1 MATIVTFKT
10 TRHSLLKGVN
20 KLNKAVSTTLGPK
33 GRNVV
38 ITTPYSAPIV
48 TKDGITVAKFFK
60 LDDPVQNA
68 GVDIVKQAS
77 AKSARN
83 AGDGTTTAVTI
94 ATAIANQADKLIQAG
109 HDPLTI
115 KETNEKV
122 LQVVLEML
130 RSTSTPING
139 DKILSVATISANNDP
154 TLGALISEAFEHVGK
169 EGVITL
175 EESTTPTTYIDQV
188 NGYTFDR
195 GYMSPHFINTPKKL
209 QTIFEDPII
218 LVTDK
223 KIKSTQEIMQSLDF
237 AVRNKRP
244 IVIIA
249 DDFDPQ
255 VLQLLIVNTVRG
267 TLKAAAIKAPS
278 YGEMRQDLLQDIAL
292 FTSAE
297 LISEAKAQRLE
308 DVSPTQY
315 GKATKIIID
324 GENTTIIADPDQALI
339 KARVDDILTKA
350 DGANTYFES
359 RHNNRVANLLGKVAR
374 IHVGA
379 PTESEMEE
387 KKARL
392 DDAIRATKAAAL
404 SGVVVGGGTALAR
417 ISDSLLADNQN
428 SPIVKAYL
436 NALTAPLKRIAE
448 NASLNGEV
456 VLDAVLRFNDHNYGF
471 NAKTMEYGNLAEQ
484 GVYDPLLVTEQALIN
499 ATSAANMIILSECAI
514 VDKTPTGPSSPYDA
528 E

>member
-1 MATIVTFKT
+1 MTITFKT
-10 TRHSLLKGVN
+10 TRQLLLKGVN

-38 ITTPYSAPIV
+38 ITTQHSAPIV

-60 LDDPVQNA
+60 LSHPVQNA
-68 GVDIVKQAS
+68 GVDIIKQAS

-94 ATAIANQADKLIQAG
+94 ATAIANNADKLIQAG
-109 HDPLTI
+109 YDPMTI
-115 KETNEKV
+115 KEANEQV
-122 LQVVLEML
+122 LLVVLELL
-130 RSTSTPING
+130 RNSALPIDG
-139 DKILSVATISANNDP
+139 DKIRSVATISANNDA
-154 TLGALISEAFEHVGK
+154 TLGDLIAQAFEHVGK

-175 EESTTPTTYIDQV
+175 EESATTSTYIDQV
-188 NGYTFDR
+188 DGYTFDR
-195 GYMSPHFINTPKKL
+195 GYMSPHFITDTKK
-209 QTIFEDPII
+209 QETTFEDAII

-223 KIKSTQEIMQSLDF
+223 KIRSTQELLPTLEH
-237 AVRNKRP
+237 AVRTKKP
-244 IVIIA
+244 LVIIA

-255 VLQLLIVNTVRG
+255 VLQLLIVNNVRG
-267 TLKAAAIKAPS
+267 HIQAVAIKAPS
-278 YGEMRQDLLQDIAL
+278 YGEMRQDLLSDIAL

-308 DVSPTQY
+308 DTLPSQY
-315 GKATKIIID
+315 GKATKIIVSS
-324 GENTTIIADPDQALI
+324 ESTTILASPAKDIIDQRVNEINI
-339 KARVDDILTKA
+339 KAE
-350 DGANTYFES
+350 GASTYFET
-359 RHNNRVANLLGKVAR
+359 RHANRISNLLAKVAR

-387 KKARL
+387 RKSRL

-404 SGVVVGGGTALAR
+404 SGVVIGGGTALAR
-417 ISDSLLADNQN
+417 VADSLLRSTDDS
-428 SPIVKAYL
+428 SPIIKAYL
-436 NALTAPLKRIAE
+436 SSLSSPLKTIAE
-448 NASLNGEV
+448 NAGMNGEV
-456 VLDAVLRFNDHNYGF
+456 VLDAVLRLNNFNYGF
-471 NAKTMEYGNLAEQ
+471 NAKTMEYTDLSSQ

-514 VDKTPTGPSSPYDA
+514 ANDTNQPASPYDA